1 MQAFIAVLFLT
12 QDAIPA
18 ATSSACHDVPTTPHH
33 DRLQPQMWARTSP
46 SFLQLLL
53 LSVLSQQQE
62 ERPPRSGHEC
72 LEHTGASV
80 YFCETKELVIGDDL
94 FCIFSKAL
102 DAFLSFQN

>member
-1 MQAFIAVLFLT
+1 MQAFIAVFFLT

-18 ATSSACHDVPTTPHH
+18 AASNACHDIPTTPHQ

-46 SFLQLLL
+46 SFPQLLL

-62 ERPPRSGHEC
+62 EQPPCSGNEC
-72 LEHTGASV
+72 LEPMGASV
-80 YFCETKELVIGDDL
+80 YFCETKELVIGDYL
-94 FCIFSKAL
+94 FCIFSNPL